1 MMEVGGADLGRM
13 WGSIKEI
20 HQHRGVTLNFGG
32 GGDHGPE
39 PTQQKHKR
47 ILLYTERKTKAGG
60 RVH

>member
-13 WGSIKEI
+13 WGITDSSAP
-20 HQHRGVTLNFGG
+20 RGNFPGG

-39 PTQQKHKR
+39 PAHQKHKQ

-60 RVH
+60 KVH